1 MCAFFLRLRHPLPS
15 CARRPPRM
23 GNFWANSLVA
33 GIMEGEVVEDLDW
46 TRILEGEVM
55 EPLQDFHII

>member
-1 MCAFFLRLRHPLPS
+1 
-15 CARRPPRM
+15 M